1 MVRGHLNCP
10 GTIRSGHRPAALP
23 YNRTVT
29 GIPFRFTSPR
39 RPIAREL
46 AVLLLTAAMAACSSN
61 AGKTAPE
68 QSAVAGAKAGSSPD
82 IAAADGPEAFFH
94 EQLVINGEDAQ
105 SEFGSALLT
114 LGMNPRDLQQ
124 DTPEHA
130 YQTVQQNLQGVKDD
144 TLRRE
149 LTLALFGAAGQH

>member
-1 MVRGHLNCP
+1 M
-10 GTIRSGHRPAALP
+10 
-23 YNRTVT
+23 T
-29 GIPFRFTSPR
+29 GIPFRFTSLR
-39 RPIAREL
+39 RPLAREL

-61 AGKTAPE
+61 AGKAAPE
-68 QSAVAGAKAGSSPD
+68 QSAVAGARSGSSPD
-82 IAAADGPEAFFH
+82 IAAADGPAAFFH
-94 EQLVINGEDAQ
+94 EQLVINGEDVQ

-130 YQTVQQNLQGVKDD
+130 YQTVQQQVQDVKDE

-149 LTLALFGAAGQH
+149 LTTALFGAAGRR